1 MPPLIHIALVGCF
14 VLLVVLAITGAI
26 VVTRAAL
33 RQRRRPHGRQ
43 DYGVDPGTGLADEEQ
58 RPNSPPV

>member
-14 VLLVVLAITGAI
+14 VLLVALSITGVI

-33 RQRRRPHGRQ
+33 RQRRRPPRPP
-43 DYGVDPGTGLADEEQ
+43 VQ
-58 RPNSPPV
+58 RPDD